1 MVEGRVR
8 MLWAQRRFGK
18 SEDDGPAMR
27 EFDYIIVGAGSAGCV
42 LAERL
47 SADRDIRVLLL
58 EAGGWDWHPLI
69 RIPLGVGRIWGFG
82 RFDWGYE
89 TEPEPNAAGRRI
101 ETARGKVIGGCHS
114 INAMGHVR
122 GHRADYDRWCRLGLH
137 GWSYAEVL
145 PYFKR
150 AETWEDGHS
159 AYRGGAGP
167 IFVRRTKGMDPLY
180 EAYIQAGLKAG
191 HPFTDDYNGA
201 QQHGFGWAQW
211 TIRNG
216 RRDSTARAY
225 LHPALGRRNL
235 HVGVRALATR
245 IVLEHGRA
253 VGIEYHQRRAKFT
266 ARAAREVILCA
277 GAINTPQLLMLS
289 GIGDPDHIGEFGI
302 RATVPLRGVGRN
314 LQDHCS
320 TGLLH
325 ERLQP
330 GPFVAATRADRL
342 ARNLARAYVAGSGP
356 ATDVPSGFMAFVKTD
371 SGCAIPDIQFLFRS
385 GSSHA
390 GPWFP
395 GIRPAWTDGFIC
407 RPILLRPRS
416 RGQIRLRS
424 AAPHHPVR
432 ISQNFLAEEHD
443 LSTLRAGLKVLREVA
458 AQPSLAPFRGREI
471 GPGTDVRSDQK
482 LNRHIRATLATAHH
496 PCGTCRMGVGP
507 DAVVDASL
515 TVRGIQSLRVV
526 DASIMPDLVGGNIN
540 ATVIM
545 IAEKA
550 ADLILGRPA
559 PAAALL
565 QRDDEPARN

>member
-1 MVEGRVR
+1 MGAAEI
-8 MLWAQRRFGK
+8 WQSQR
-18 SEDDGPAMR
+18 DGPAMR
-27 EFDYIIVGAGSAGCV
+27 EFDYVIVGAGSAGCV

-47 SADRDIRVLLL
+47 SADRGLRVLLL
-58 EAGGWDWHPLI
+58 EAGGWDWHPLL

-89 TEPEPNAAGRRI
+89 TEPEPHVADRRI

-122 GHRADYDRWCRLGLH
+122 GHHSDYDRWSRLGLG

-150 AETWEDGHS
+150 AETWEGGES
-159 AYRGGAGP
+159 PYRGGTGP
-167 IFVRRTKGMDPLY
+167 IYVRRTKNMDPLY
-180 EAYIQAGLKAG
+180 EAYIQAGVKAG

-216 RRDSTARAY
+216 QRDSTARAY
-225 LHPALGRRNL
+225 LHPALGRQNL
-235 HVGVRALATR
+235 RVEVNALALR
-245 IVLEHGRA
+245 IVIEHSRA
-253 VGIEYHQRRAKFT
+253 VGIEYHQRGSSHT
-266 ARAAREVILCA
+266 VRAAREVILCA

-289 GIGDPDHIGEFGI
+289 GIGDPDDIGEFGI
-302 RATVPLRGVGRN
+302 KVMVPLRGVGRN

-320 TGLLH
+320 TGLQH

-330 GPFVAATRADRL
+330 GPFVAATRFDRL
-342 ARNLARAYVAGSGP
+342 ARNFARAYVAGSGP

-371 SGCAIPDIQFLFRS
+371 PGCAIPDIQLLFRS
-385 GSSHA
+385 GSPAA

-424 AAPHHPVR
+424 ADPDNAVR
-432 ISQNFLAEEHD
+432 IAQNFLAEEHD
-443 LSTLRAGLKVLREVA
+443 LNTLRAGLKLLREVA
-458 AQPSLAPFRGREI
+458 AQPSLAPFRRAEI
-471 GPGTDVRSDQK
+471 GPGADLRSDRE
-482 LNRHIRATLATAHH
+482 LNGYIRASLTTAHH
-496 PCGTCRMGVGP
+496 PCGTCRMGVDP
-507 DAVVDASL
+507 DAIVDAKL
-515 TVRGIQSLRVV
+515 KLCGVENLRVV

-550 ADLILGRPA
+550 ADMILGRPA
-559 PAAALL
+559 PAPAQPPHNDGA
-565 QRDDEPARN
+565 ARN